1 MALSASSLKNSI
13 ISEMKSKGFITE
25 GEFSRAGELAEIIAN
40 AVVSEI
46 TQNAVVIVDKGS
58 SAGNYKV
65 S

>member
-1 MALSASSLKNSI
+1 
-13 ISEMKSKGFITE
+13 MKSSGFITE
-25 GEFSRAGELAEIIAN
+25 GDFSKVSDLAGAIAT
-40 AVVSEI
+40 AVINEI